1 MALGRRQQAAAEPP
15 VEQVDWAGVQTF
27 VVSAVERPVTVR
39 RKRAVSGKRAV
50 RVARGSKDLRVW
62 APCAFVGSSSGPG
75 RQVAGLTARPGHTL
89 YEDPDERRLLCFVEP
104 PADVEVDG
112 EQRFAVR
119 DGQGQLVGT
128 LVRVPPG
135 RRSFTP
141 FTPFKHTWRIEQP
154 GRPEVVGR
162 NEWVSGDAK
171 DIAGRVAGKLLGG
184 VLNAVTDLGAE
195 GGDQPSKPRT
205 LEWRAEN
212 KVVMV
217 SEGSEKV
224 TVRAGWVDR
233 RLAFAFALVGD
244 R

>member
-15 VEQVDWAGVQTF
+15 VEPVDWAGVQTF
-27 VVSAVERPVTVR
+27 VVSAVERPLTVR

-62 APCAFVGSSSGPG
+62 APCAFVGSSSVWD
-75 RQVAGLTARPGHTL
+75 RRVAGLTARPGHTL

-104 PADVEVDG
+104 PVDGVDG
-112 EQRFAVR
+112 ERRFAVR
-119 DGQGQLVGT
+119 DGRGQLVGT

-135 RRSFTP
+135 RR
-141 FTPFKHTWRIEQP
+141 PFKHTWRIEQP
-154 GRPEVVGR
+154 GHPEVVGR

-184 VLNAVTDLGAE
+184 VLSAVTDLGAE
-195 GGDQPSKPRT
+195 GGEQPSKPRT
-205 LEWRAEN
+205 LEWRAED

-217 SEGSEKV
+217 SEGSERV